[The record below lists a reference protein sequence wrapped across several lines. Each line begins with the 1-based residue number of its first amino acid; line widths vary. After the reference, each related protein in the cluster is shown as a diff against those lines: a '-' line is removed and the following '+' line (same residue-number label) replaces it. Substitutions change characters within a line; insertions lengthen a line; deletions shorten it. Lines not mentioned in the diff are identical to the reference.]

1 MVLVAV
7 DQARAHDQDHG
18 GTGLR
23 RVGQRQRALQ
33 LQTLGNERHV
43 LLRCHCC
50 YLLVGGEHEDP
61 LDDVLGARLGL
72 VHADRPSELTEHAA
86 GDDERDEPVRGAP
99 QAGVHEV
106 ERRAVLLRDALE
118 DLREQLAVAV
128 EPAAARGRAGGVDGL
143 LGGVL
148 EHQAVH
154 LGVLDAPVEIGGDP
168 AAQRRGGR
176 AAFLGGVLG
185 VGEGLEGAVDRRL
198 EELVLVLVVEVD
210 RGARVAETARDLEQ
224 GELLGALLLD
234 DLGGHAKDVVRELRV
249 GRSCCHG
256 VPP

>member
-1 MVLVAV
+1 MMCC
-7 DQARAHDQDHG
+7 ARALASS
-18 GTGLR
+18 TPI
-23 RVGQRQRALQ
+23 ALPSGPNMRPEMMSE
-33 LQTLGNERHV
+33 TSPCAVPH
-43 LLRCHCC
+43 
-50 YLLVGGEHEDP
+50 
-61 LDDVLGARLGL
+61 
-72 VHADRPSELTEHAA
+72 RPSSTTSSA
-86 GDDERDEPVRGAP
+86 ERCSSGTPC
-99 QAGVHEV
+99 
-106 ERRAVLLRDALE
+106 E

-128 EPAAARGRAGGVDGL
+128 EPAAARGRAGCVDGL

-154 LGVLDAPVEIGGDP
+154 LGMLDAPVEVGGDP

-249 GRSCCHG
+249 GRSCGHG
-256 VPP
+256 GPP